1 MTDKNLLTLTINQHQ
16 KAYTFEQA
24 FSLCKQLLV
33 NKSPNFEGILR
44 QVVDNASLEHNQKK
58 HFFQLAFNIY
68 LQRKQY
74 SNLLDISEVAI
85 KKFGIK
91 DENSRWAN
99 AFYANAVANR
109 YLRKP
114 ECAKDS
120 LENAVKLNPKQ
131 LSWIRLLA
139 TMEKELGHF
148 DKALKH
154 LDICVS
160 LNPNDAESY
169 WLRSDL
175 SLALSASALS
185 NLEGLANL
193 ESTQGTNYS
202 AHSSESSS
210 ENRPVDDNLKNRAY
224 ACFTLFRYH
233 QNNRDHQTAFSYLT
247 LGNRLFADCYIS
259 PAEQQAIS
267 SVKQEHQAISDI
279 FSATFLKADH
289 HEESDVLEAVN
300 SLGEK
305 SLFICGMPRAGTTLI
320 EQILA
325 SHSDINAG
333 DELFYLAEASQDVLI
348 SNTAEKSQKP
358 FPFWAPTLA
367 QSQWQDIG
375 HRYIK
380 KCQPLAQG
388 KYLTD
393 KMPLNYKALG
403 IIAKALPKAKVIY
416 CQRNKQ
422 DTIWGCY
429 QQILGQGNTFSFDL
443 NDLAVQFDA
452 HRSLMN
458 HWLTALEEMI
468 FVLDYQQLI
477 EQPEVTVKQLCEFIG
492 TEFQTEM
499 LDFYQNNQPVHT
511 VSSAQVREPLT
522 SRYHQQWQAYRAFLP
537 DSFFN
542 D

>member
-16 KAYTFEQA
+16 KAYTVEQA
-24 FSLCKQLLV
+24 FILCKQILV
-33 NKSPNFEGILR
+33 NNSPNFDGILR
-44 QVVDNASLEHNQKK
+44 EIVDKNSLEHNQAK
-58 HFFQLAFNIY
+58 HFFQLAFNVY

-74 SNLLDISEVAI
+74 SNLLEMSEVAI
-85 KKFGIK
+85 KKFDVK
-91 DENSRWAN
+91 DEKSQWAD

-120 LENAVKLNPKQ
+120 LENAVEINPKQ
-131 LSWIRLLA
+131 PSWLRLLA

-154 LDICVS
+154 LDACVALS
-160 LNPNDAESY
+160 PNDAESY

-175 SLALSASALS
+175 SRVLSAPALS
-185 NLEGLANL
+185 NLEGLANR
-193 ESTQGTNYS
+193 EGTQTANQS
-202 AHSSESSS
+202 ANLPTS
-210 ENRPVDDNLKNRAY
+210 DNLKNRAY

-233 QNNRDHQTAFSYLT
+233 QNNQDHQTAFSYLT
-247 LGNRLFADCYIS
+247 LGNKLFADCYIS

-267 SVKQEHQAISDI
+267 SVRQEHQAISDI
-279 FSATFLKADH
+279 FSAAFLKVDY
-289 HEESDVLEAVN
+289 HEQSHALEAVN
-300 SLGEK
+300 LLGEK
-305 SLFICGMPRAGTTLI
+305 SLFICGMPRSGTTLI

-333 DELFYLAEASQDVLI
+333 DELFYLAEASQEVLI

-358 FPFWAPTLA
+358 FPFWAPALA
-367 QSQWQDIG
+367 QSQWQDIR
-375 HRYIK
+375 HRYIQ

-388 KYLTD
+388 NYLTD
-393 KMPLNYKALG
+393 KMPLNYKAIG

-443 NDLAVQFDA
+443 DDLAVQFDA

-458 HWLTALEEMI
+458 HWLTVLEEMV

-492 TEFQTEM
+492 IEFQNEM

-537 DSFFN
+537 DTFFN

>member
-16 KAYTFEQA
+16 NAYTFEQA

-33 NKSPNFEGILR
+33 NKSPNFDGILR
-44 QVVDNASLEHNQKK
+44 QVVDNVSLEHNHKK
-58 HFFQLAFNIY
+58 HFFQLAFNVY

-74 SNLLDISEVAI
+74 SNLLEISEVAI
-85 KKFGIK
+85 KKFDTK
-91 DENSRWAN
+91 DENSQWAD

-109 YLRKP
+109 YLRNP
-114 ECAKDS
+114 EYAKDS
-120 LENAVKLNPKQ
+120 LENAVKIDPKQ
-131 LSWIRLLA
+131 PSWIRLLA

-154 LDICVS
+154 LDTCVALS
-160 LNPNDAESY
+160 PNDAESY

-175 SLALSASALS
+175 SRELSASALS
-185 NLEGLANL
+185 DLEDLANL
-193 ESTQGTNYS
+193 EGTQGTNYS
-202 AHSSESSS
+202 ANHS
-210 ENRPVDDNLKNRAY
+210 ENRSAGDNLKNRAY

-233 QNNRDHQTAFSYLT
+233 QSNQDHQTAFSYLT
-247 LGNRLFADCYIS
+247 LGNKLFADCYIL
-259 PAEQQAIS
+259 PAAQKAIP

-289 HEESDVLEAVN
+289 YEEVDALEAVN
-300 SLGEK
+300 PLGEK

-333 DELFYLAEASQDVLI
+333 DELFYLAEASQEVLR

-358 FPFWAPTLA
+358 FPFWAPALT
-367 QSQWQDIG
+367 QSQWRNIG
-375 HRYIK
+375 HRYIQ

-443 NDLAVQFDA
+443 DDLAVQFDA

-468 FVLDYQQLI
+468 FVLDYPQLI

-492 TEFQTEM
+492 IEFQTEM

-511 VSSAQVREPLT
+511 VSSTQVREPLT
-522 SRYHQQWQAYRAFLP
+522 SRYHQQWRAYRAFLP

>member
-1 MTDKNLLTLTINQHQ
+1 M
-16 KAYTFEQA
+16 
-24 FSLCKQLLV
+24 
-33 NKSPNFEGILR
+33 
-44 QVVDNASLEHNQKK
+44 
-58 HFFQLAFNIY
+58 
-68 LQRKQY
+68 
-74 SNLLDISEVAI
+74 SEVAI
-85 KKFGIK
+85 KKFDVK
-91 DENSRWAN
+91 DEKSQWAD

-120 LENAVKLNPKQ
+120 LENAVEINPKQ
-131 LSWIRLLA
+131 PSWLRLLA

-154 LDICVS
+154 LDACVALS
-160 LNPNDAESY
+160 PNDAESY

-175 SLALSASALS
+175 SRDLSASALS

-193 ESTQGTNYS
+193 EGTQGTNYS
-202 AHSSESSS
+202 AKHSANNS
-210 ENRPVDDNLKNRAY
+210 ENRPAGDSLKNRAY

-233 QNNRDHQTAFSYLT
+233 QNNQDHQTAFSYLT
-247 LGNRLFADCYIS
+247 LGNKLFADWYNS

-267 SVKQEHQAISDI
+267 SVRQEHQAISDI
-279 FSATFLKADH
+279 FSAAFLKVDY
-289 HEESDVLEAVN
+289 HEQSHALEAVN
-300 SLGEK
+300 LLGEK
-305 SLFICGMPRAGTTLI
+305 SLFICGMPRSGTTLI

-333 DELFYLAEASQDVLI
+333 DELFYLAEASQEVLI
-348 SNTAEKSQKP
+348 SNTAEKSQTP
-358 FPFWAPTLA
+358 FPFWAPALA
-367 QSQWQDIG
+367 PSQWQDIG
-375 HRYIK
+375 HRYIQ

-388 KYLTD
+388 NYLTD
-393 KMPLNYKALG
+393 KMPLNYKAIG

-443 NDLAVQFDA
+443 DDLAVQFDA

-458 HWLTALEEMI
+458 HWLTVLEEMI

-492 TEFQTEM
+492 IEFQTEM

-522 SRYHQQWQAYRAFLP
+522 SRYHQQWQAYRAFMP